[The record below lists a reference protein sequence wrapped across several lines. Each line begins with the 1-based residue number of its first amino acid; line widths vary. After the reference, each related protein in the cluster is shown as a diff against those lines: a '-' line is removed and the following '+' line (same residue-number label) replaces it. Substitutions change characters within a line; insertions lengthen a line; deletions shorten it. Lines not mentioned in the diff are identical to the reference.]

1 LRTHNIVVVPSLIA
15 LAVVLGLGAC
25 SQQIDDRSTGQKVDA
40 TIAKV
45 EQKTDAAVATVE
57 QKTDQAMAS
66 VKSGVNS
73 AGTGTGTGIVVD
85 TAKAKLSDAAIT
97 TSINAELARDP
108 ALSALKID
116 VDTSAG
122 RVALHGTAPDAS
134 SRDRATVLAK
144 GVDGVVGVDN
154 LLEVRTN

>member
-1 LRTHNIVVVPSLIA
+1 MRTHNIVVVPSLIA

-25 SQQIDDRSTGQKVDA
+25 SKQIDDRSTGQKVDA

-57 QKTDQAMAS
+57 QKTDQAMAA
-66 VKSGVNS
+66 VKSGVSS
-73 AGTGTGTGIVVD
+73 AGTGTGIVVD

>member
-1 LRTHNIVVVPSLIA
+1 MRTHNIAVVPSLIA
-15 LAVVLGLGAC
+15 LVAVLSLGAC
-25 SQQIDDRSTGQKVDA
+25 SKQIDDRSTGQKVDA

-45 EQKTDAAVATVE
+45 EQKTDAAVAKVE
-57 QKTDQAMAS
+57 QKTDQAMAAD
-66 VKSGVNS
+66 KSGVDS
-73 AGTGTGTGIVVD
+73 SGAGTVVD
-85 TAKAKLSDAAIT
+85 TAKTKLSDAAIT

-122 RVALHGTAPDAS
+122 RVALHGTAPDVS

-144 GVDGVVGVDN
+144 RVDGVVGVDN

>member
-57 QKTDQAMAS
+57 QKTDQAMAA

-73 AGTGTGTGIVVD
+73 AGTGTGIVVD

>member
-1 LRTHNIVVVPSLIA
+1 MNARNVTIVPSLLA
-15 LAVVLGLGAC
+15 LVVVFSLGAC
-25 SQQIDDRSTGQKVDA
+25 SKEIDDRSVGQKVDA

-45 EQKTDAAVATVE
+45 EQKTDAAVTKVE
-57 QKTDQAMAS
+57 QKTDQTLAS
-66 VKSGVNS
+66 VKSGMDS
-73 AGTGTGTGIVVD
+73 AGTGTGNLVD
-85 TAKAKLSDAAIT
+85 SAKVKLSDAAIT

-108 ALSALKID
+108 ALSALKIN

-144 GVDGVVGVDN
+144 GVDGVVAVDN
-154 LLEVRTN
+154 LLEVRSNY

>member
-73 AGTGTGTGIVVD
+73 AGTGTGIVVD